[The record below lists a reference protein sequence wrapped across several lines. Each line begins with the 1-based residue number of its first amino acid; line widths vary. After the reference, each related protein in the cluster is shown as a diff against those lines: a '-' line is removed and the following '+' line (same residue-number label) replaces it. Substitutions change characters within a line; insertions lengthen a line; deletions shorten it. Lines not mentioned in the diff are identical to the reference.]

1 MTKNNNEK
9 ENTVVEDSI
18 EIEEPIVIPSDEAVK
33 EENKKSE
40 EYKEMAQRIQA
51 EFENFRKRNND
62 AVKIAKIDG
71 NNEIILNIIPV
82 IDNFERGL
90 DVLDDSAR
98 VGVELIYKQL
108 KSVLTKYGVEEIPAL
123 GEEFDPLIHHAIAQ
137 CEAEEDN
144 ANKIVE
150 VFQKGY
156 KRKDKVLRPAMVK
169 VAQ

>member
-40 EYKEMAQRIQA
+40 EYKELAQRIQA

>member
-18 EIEEPIVIPSDEAVK
+18 EIEEPIVIPSEEAVK

-40 EYKEMAQRIQA
+40 EYKELAQRIQA

-90 DVLDDSAR
+90 DVLDDSAKA
-98 VGVELIYKQL
+98 GVELIYKQL

>member
-18 EIEEPIVIPSDEAVK
+18 EIEEPIVIPSEEAVK

-40 EYKEMAQRIQA
+40 EYKELAQRIQA

-90 DVLDDSAR
+90 DVLEDSAR
-98 VGVELIYKQL
+98 AGVELIYKQL

>member
-18 EIEEPIVIPSDEAVK
+18 EIEEPIVIPSEEAVK

-40 EYKEMAQRIQA
+40 EYKELAQRIQA

-108 KSVLTKYGVEEIPAL
+108 KSVLAKYGVEEIPAL

-156 KRKDKVLRPAMVK
+156 
-169 VAQ
+169 